1 MSGVH
6 NKSAYTVQDP
16 RSTVQY
22 SFLKYNSWCNF
33 MESVWANALWKVGC
47 SRHSWPLQFNF
58 YKLTYQNFDSDKCFT
73 PFTPP
78 QTAYILIPKTL
89 SKFSKLNNKN
99 NKKKHPKIPKI
110 QKQLQEVKKTFRK
123 QILPKVDILIPKHYW
138 NFKNWKISPKSQQKQ
153 L

>member
-1 MSGVH
+1 MFFCLFLTSLNLISSFIPWFCNNFYKKLFLHCRPRRIGQVSISMSGVH

-33 MESVWANALWKVGC
+33 MESVWANVLWKVGC

-78 QTAYILIPKTL
+78 PNCIYSDSKNTFKVFKT
-89 SKFSKLNNKN
+89 K
-99 NKKKHPKIPKI
+99 
-110 QKQLQEVKKTFRK
+110 
-123 QILPKVDILIPKHYW
+123 
-138 NFKNWKISPKSQQKQ
+138 QQKQ
-153 L
+153 QKNTL

>member
-22 SFLKYNSWCNF
+22 SFLKYN
-33 MESVWANALWKVGC
+33 
-47 SRHSWPLQFNF
+47 
-58 YKLTYQNFDSDKCFT
+58 DKCFT
-73 PFTPP
+73 PFTPPP

-99 NKKKHPKIPKI
+99 NNKIHSKIPKI

-123 QILPKVDILIPKHYW
+123 QTLPKVDVLIPKHY
-138 NFKNWKISPKSQQKQ
+138 
-153 L
+153 